1 MRSNIIKLHRITLV
15 NISALWNFLLLKWN
29 WYDVEYWT
37 ILQAC
42 CWLVISNMTSA
53 VIQIL
58 DVDLLL
64 IFCRFKCDLRCYPM
78 WYVGLLRLIVSNL
91 TSDIIK
97 IRDVGM
103 LSIGRFKNDTTC
115 YPNTGCTCKHVA
127 DWLFQMC
134 PQILPNMGCYYIKQ
148 YPTNHPVLIR

>member
-1 MRSNIIKLHRITLV
+1 MFLFFMRSNIIKLHRITLV

-42 CWLVISNMTSA
+42 CWLVVSNMTSA

-78 WYVGLLRLIVSNL
+78 WYVGLLRIDCFKSDLRYYQNTGCGHVVDWSFQKWHHML
-91 TSDIIK
+91 TQ
-97 IRDVGM
+97 IRDVHVSM
-103 LSIGRFKNDTTC
+103 SLIGCFKCVPRFC
-115 YPNTGCTCKHVA
+115 
-127 DWLFQMC
+127 
-134 PQILPNMGCYYIKQ
+134 
-148 YPTNHPVLIR
+148 LIRDAII

>member
-1 MRSNIIKLHRITLV
+1 MDRSIFAMFLFFKRSNIIKLHRITLV
-15 NISALWNFLLLKWN
+15 NISTLWNFLLLKWN

-42 CWLVISNMTSA
+42 CWLIVSNMTSA

-78 WYVGLLRLIVSNL
+78 WYVGLSRI
-91 TSDIIK
+91 D
-97 IRDVGM
+97 
-103 LSIGRFKNDTTC
+103 RFKSDLR
-115 YPNTGCTCKHVA
+115 YYQNTECGHVV
-127 DWLFQMC
+127 DWSFQKWHHM
-134 PQILPNMGCYYIKQ
+134 LHKYGMYI
-148 YPTNHPVLIR
+148 